1 MCIEYTARKLQKK
14 KQKKKLLT
22 TTINF
27 VNNLAFHCKCK
38 YVGSFSKYHES
49 LLWKS
54 LVSKISIC

>member
-14 KQKKKLLT
+14 NKQKKLLT

-38 YVGSFSKYHES
+38 YVWSFSKYHES